1 MAERSS
7 RVIDIEKAVSM
18 VKDGDTVGLSGF
30 ILFHEPMALIRALI
44 RRGVKDLTVVS
55 LGGGVGLDMLI
66 GAGCVKKV
74 ITTYLGLQHYAP
86 IAPNYRRAMEQK
98 WDFTFW
104 ECDFQHWHCGMKA
117 AGWNQPYMLTKQG
130 VGTDLPKYNK
140 DLTEIEVNGQKWIA
154 VPPIPI
160 DVALLHASQAD
171 PYGNVIYKASVFGER
186 IIARATKGPIIVSCE
201 ELVPNKV
208 MNREPRI
215 VILSGLVAA
224 DYVVDAP
231 YGAHPEEAQGY
242 YMHDREAVR
251 EYVAAAEATRLG
263 EDPDAFKR
271 YLDKYVYG
279 TANET
284 EYLELIGGI
293 SKLSKLKQSMI

>member
-7 RVIDIEKAVSM
+7 RVIDIDKAVSLI
-18 VKDGDTVGLSGF
+18 KDGDTVGLSGF

-74 ITTYLGLQHYAP
+74 VTTYLGLQHYAP

-98 WDFTFW
+98 LGLTFW
-104 ECDFQHWHCGMKA
+104 ECDFQHWHCAMKA
-117 AGWNQPYMLTKQG
+117 AGWHQPYMLTKQG

-140 DLTEIEVNGQKWIA
+140 DLREIEVEGKKWIA
-154 VPPIPI
+154 VSPIPI

-171 PYGNVIYKASVFGER
+171 PYGNVIYKATVFGER

-208 MNREPRI
+208 MNQEPRL

-224 DYVVDAP
+224 DYVVEAQ

-251 EYVAAAEATRLG
+251 EYVAAAEAARTG
-263 EDPDAFKR
+263 EDQDAFKR

-279 TANET
+279 TVNET
-284 EYLELIGGI
+284 EYQELVGGI
-293 SKLSKLKQSMI
+293 SKLSKLRQSMI